1 MLGFFAFLIG
11 ASVGSFL
18 TLAADR
24 LPSGRSIVSPGSYCE
39 ACEHPLGHLDMV
51 PILSYLWLKG
61 KCHHCSAHIPVRLMA
76 VEALMGALFTVIYLK
91 SGLDVGGVLLA
102 AGVSLLVLVALIDID
117 RGLILNKLM
126 FPSIIAL
133 LVLAPFW
140 TELGLSRS
148 FLGSDGLLG
157 TSLNSILSGLGAF
170 LLFLI
175 IAMIYPQGMGGG
187 DIKLSGVIGLLVG
200 FPGSL
205 IALWLAAV
213 SGGVA
218 SIGLIAM
225 RKMGRKDTMPFG
237 PFLALG
243 AIAALLAGSEITSWY
258 HSIGDFLVGT

>member
-39 ACEHPLGHLDMV
+39 ACEHPLGHFDMV

-61 KCHHCSAHIPVRLMA
+61 KCHHCSAAIPLRLMA
-76 VEALMGALFTVIYLK
+76 VEALTGAMYIAVYFRF
-91 SGLDVGGVLLA
+91 GLDLGGVLMA
-102 AGVSLLVLVALIDID
+102 AAVSLLILVALIDID
-117 RGLILNKLM
+117 HGLILNKLM
-126 FPSIIAL
+126 FPSVIAL

-157 TSLNSILSGLGAF
+157 TSLNSILAGSGSF

-175 IAMIYPQGMGGG
+175 IAMIYPNGMGGG

-200 FPGSL
+200 FPGAL

-213 SGGVA
+213 GGGVA
-218 SIGLIAM
+218 AIGLIAM
-225 RKMGRKDTMPFG
+225 RKLGRKDTMPFG
-237 PFLALG
+237 PFLAAG

-258 HSIGDFLVGT
+258 QSIGDYLVGA